1 MRTHV
6 ARTQAGARCNPWLAV
21 LYSCSLQGRR
31 LRPRRDVQK
40 PSRTSEDVFVTDL
53 SVSWYLLAAQCGP
66 LVVATETRGGVA
78 CISRSISP
86 PATVLVVSLNVSC
99 RHAVSCPW
107 CWCLR
112 GPAASSPPRAPA
124 CVTCRPAGK
133 VPHPPPSRAPAC
145 VTWSRVPSSLLASLV
160 YPDHWIIAPAEG

>member
-1 MRTHV
+1 M
-6 ARTQAGARCNPWLAV
+6 A
-21 LYSCSLQGRR
+21 CSLVFLFAAGSTFETTQRCAKAIPDIRGCVCDRS
-31 LRPRRDVQK
+31 VCIM
-40 PSRTSEDVFVTDL
+40 VFVSRAVRST
-53 SVSWYLLAAQCGP
+53 G
-66 LVVATETRGGVA
+66 VATETRGGVA

-133 VPHPPPSRAPAC
+133 VPHAPPPRAPAC